1 MKRTLLFSGLFGLSA
16 LMLPARSPSGF
27 DDGVDVWF
35 RTAPVSSNLQGRYLW
50 FDFAGDSFHC
60 MRTTAPPGLT
70 FSRRTRA
77 CSSFSTSIQRL
88 ISPKATPRSGATFSV
103 PISRKPPSSV
113 CLPLILSQTNRLST
127 VSQAA
132 TAAAA
137 LSPTTRL
144 CAPARLRR
152 LTMEIPKV
160 RICGIRAR
168 IP

>member
-50 FDFAGDSFHC
+50 SDFAGDSLSLYAYN
-60 MRTTAPPGLT
+60 RTAGTYVFTQDKSLLK
-70 FSRRTRA
+70 FLN
-77 CSSFSTSIQRL
+77 FN
-88 ISPKATPRSGATFSV
+88 PKAPPRSGATFSV
-103 PISRKPPSSV
+103 PILRKLPLSV
-113 CLPLILSQTNRLST
+113 CLPLIPLQTNLSFT
-127 VSQAA
+127 VSQAV